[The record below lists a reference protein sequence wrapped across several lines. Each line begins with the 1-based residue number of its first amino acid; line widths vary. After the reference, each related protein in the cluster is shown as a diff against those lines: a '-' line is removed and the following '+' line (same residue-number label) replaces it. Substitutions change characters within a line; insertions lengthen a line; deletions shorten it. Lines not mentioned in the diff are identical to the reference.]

1 MRIDKFLKVSRLVKR
16 REVAKELCDAGKV
29 TLNGKPA
36 KPSSEVVA
44 GDRLALTLGRRRIT
58 VELLEIKPY
67 ANKEAASSLY
77 QIVEDVVEERTET
90 C

>member
-29 TLNGKPA
+29 ALNGKPA
-36 KPSSEVVA
+36 KPSSEVMT
-44 GDRLALTLGRRRIT
+44 GDRLALTLGLRRIT

-67 ANKEAASSLY
+67 ANKETASSLY

>member
-1 MRIDKFLKVSRLVKR
+1 MRIDKFLKVSPLVKR
-16 REVAKELCDAGKV
+16 REGAKELCDAGKV
-29 TLNGKPA
+29 ALNGKPA
-36 KPSSEVVA
+36 KPSFEVVA

-58 VELLEIKPY
+58 VELLEIKSY
-67 ANKEAASSLY
+67 ANKETASSLY